1 MRVSHL
7 SGAVEANR
15 GVDRV
20 YQAITVGDAFA
31 KMRTDAARLGA
42 EYRIGWTSRDTVFPT
57 PAGLLWLTTAA
68 GFAAFAVAVWPPAL
82 AASGLALL
90 LGILRIRECNV
101 TVTYIR
107 NDGPAMRVR
116 APGG

>member
-1 MRVSHL
+1 M
-7 SGAVEANR
+7 
-15 GVDRV
+15 DRV
-20 YQAITVGDAFA
+20 YQAITVGHAFA
-31 KMRTDAARLGA
+31 NMRTDAARLRA

-57 PAGLLWLTTAA
+57 PAGLLWLTAAA

-90 LGILRIRECNV
+90 LGVLRIRECNV

-107 NDGPAMRVR
+107 NDGPATRARV
-116 APGG
+116 PSG